1 MRGAPRVW
9 LLSIA
14 LLLTSGTV
22 PLWAGDTIYVK
33 WDATGNNNGS
43 SWEDAFTD
51 LQDAL
56 AAADSSDQIWVARGV
71 YYPTNDTTDRDTSFE
86 LKNGVAL
93 YGGFAGY
100 ESSLDE
106 RDWETKITVLSGDID
121 HNDHTDTNGVVID
134 PDSIVGNNSYHVVRA
149 ESIDSTAILDG
160 FVFTTAVGCTTI
172 TKAAQH

>member
-56 AAADSSDQIWVARGV
+56 AAADSSDQIWVAKGV
-71 YYPTNDTTDRDTSFE
+71 YYPTN
-86 LKNGVAL
+86 VPI
-93 YGGFAGY
+93 
-100 ESSLDE
+100 E
-106 RDWETKITVLSGDID
+106 R
-121 HNDHTDTNGVVID
+121 
-134 PDSIVGNNSYHVVRA
+134 
-149 ESIDSTAILDG
+149 
-160 FVFTTAVGCTTI
+160 
-172 TKAAQH
+172 